1 MPWNN
6 VSEIVVASNGQ
17 VLRCPG
23 RPSRF
28 RRCPHSGRRAQ
39 RGLRRPGL
47 RHRGRRLCDSVTP
60 EVADYMAWQSRSPVR
75 REKVSQEAQ
84 VALSLMQWNEQTVP
98 AAFGGGTISGTA
110 GNYRYDLP
118 DDNAALAE
126 VSLILDAIDG
136 STHMRWVFP
145 RGNVVEAVEAQFQRG
160 NPAALPL
167 TFKALT
173 PAGGGSP
180 GYFFSDN
187 AAFAAGS

>member
-6 VSEIVVASNGQ
+6 ANEIVVASNGQ
-17 VLRCPG
+17 VYVAPVGTPLPAT
-23 RPSRF
+23 PIVALNAAF
-28 RRCPHSGRRAQ
+28 I
-39 RGLRRPGL
+39 GLGFATED
-47 RHRGRRLCDSVTP
+47 GATVTVTP
-60 EVADYMAWQSRSPVR
+60 EVSEYMAWQSRSPVR
-75 REKVSQEAQ
+75 REKTSQEAQ

-98 AAFGGGTISGTA
+98 AAFGGGAVSGSA

-126 VSLILDAIDG
+126 IALILDAIDG
-136 STHMRWVFP
+136 AVHMRWVFP
-145 RGNVVEAVEAQFQRG
+145 RGNVTEAVEAQFQRG

-180 GYFFSDN
+180 GYFLSDG
-187 AAFAAGS
+187 AGFAPGS

>member
-6 VSEIVVASNGQ
+6 ASEIVVASNGQ
-17 VLRCPG
+17 VYVAPVGTPLPAT
-23 RPSRF
+23 SVVALNAAF
-28 RRCPHSGRRAQ
+28 V
-39 RGLRRPGL
+39 GLGYATED
-47 RHRGRRLCDSVTP
+47 GASVSVTP

-75 REKVSQEAQ
+75 REKTSQEIMVSIA
-84 VALSLMQWNEQTVP
+84 LMQWNEQTVP
-98 AAFGGGTISGTA
+98 AAFGGGVVTGTA

-118 DDNAALAE
+118 TDDAALAE
-126 VSLILDAIDG
+126 VALILDAIDG

-145 RGNVVEAVEAQFQRG
+145 RGNVTEAVEAQFQRG

-167 TFKALT
+167 NFKALT
-173 PAGGGSP
+173 PPGGGSP